1 MHVTGLIL
9 PIIALLAVIGILIGV
24 GYLFILLGKA
34 LRKYIHIQEIRQEKT
49 GVKKALG
56 VILKENRTRCKMT
69 QEFVA
74 ESLAVSRQAVSKWE
88 NGTSEPS
95 MSNLI
100 ALTNVYGTTVEELLR
115 QVKSDKD
122 DAQNKKNI

>member
-1 MHVTGLIL
+1 
-9 PIIALLAVIGILIGV
+9 
-24 GYLFILLGKA
+24 
-34 LRKYIHIQEIRQEKT
+34 
-49 GVKKALG
+49 
-56 VILKENRTRCKMT
+56 MT